1 MAVIRVTYNGVNTY
15 YESEEEANFYTLSLV
30 AFGVH
35 GEVMVEEL
43 DVPTGEYLEIIDEA
57 LPYCMEWL
65 N

>member
-15 YESEEEANFYTLSLV
+15 YESEEEASFYTLSLV
-30 AFGVH
+30 AFGAV
-35 GEVMVEEL
+35 GEVMVEAF